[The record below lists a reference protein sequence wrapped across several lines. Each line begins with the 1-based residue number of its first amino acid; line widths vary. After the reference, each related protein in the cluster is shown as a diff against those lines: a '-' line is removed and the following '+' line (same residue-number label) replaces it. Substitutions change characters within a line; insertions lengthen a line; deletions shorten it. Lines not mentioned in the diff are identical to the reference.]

1 MLEVR
6 DLIAAGWRLPPAFVG
21 MAVGLRVHRALS
33 EFYFARAVSTLLVI
47 LGLVLVIGAG
57 AR

>member
-1 MLEVR
+1 
-6 DLIAAGWRLPPAFVG
+6 LIAAGWLLPPAFVG
-21 MAVGLRVHRALS
+21 MALGLRVHRALS